1 MHDANFI
8 VGRYN
13 NNVIHKNNGSWHLES
28 FIYSGNILCLPYRPT
43 CQRGVMNKSIGF
55 FDVADN
61 YMFAVN
67 SDKNL
72 YIRYDMDDHSF
83 KIINLDDYSYIP
95 ESYEISKEHI
105 YVEVINA
112 NNSNK
117 EYLQIDFATGTESF
131 LGTISEDNRTVIE
144 IEPLNI

>member
-1 MHDANFI
+1 
-8 VGRYN
+8 
-13 NNVIHKNNGSWHLES
+13 
-28 FIYSGNILCLPYRPT
+28 
-43 CQRGVMNKSIGF
+43 
-55 FDVADN
+55 
-61 YMFAVN
+61 MFAVN
-67 SDKNL
+67 QDKNL
-72 YIRYDMDDHSF
+72 YIRYNMDDHSF
-83 KIINLDDYSYIP
+83 KIINLDEYSYIP
-95 ESYEISKEHI
+95 ESYEVSRDYI

>member
-1 MHDANFI
+1 
-8 VGRYN
+8 
-13 NNVIHKNNGSWHLES
+13 
-28 FIYSGNILCLPYRPT
+28 
-43 CQRGVMNKSIGF
+43 
-55 FDVADN
+55 
-61 YMFAVN
+61 MFGVN

-72 YIRYDMDDHSF
+72 YIRYNMDDHSF
-83 KIINLDDYSYIP
+83 KIINLDEYSYIP
-95 ESYEISKEHI
+95 ESYEVSRDYI

>member
-1 MHDANFI
+1 
-8 VGRYN
+8 
-13 NNVIHKNNGSWHLES
+13 
-28 FIYSGNILCLPYRPT
+28 
-43 CQRGVMNKSIGF
+43 
-55 FDVADN
+55 
-61 YMFAVN
+61 
-67 SDKNL
+67 
-72 YIRYDMDDHSF
+72 MDDHSF
-83 KIINLDDYSYIP
+83 KIINLDEYSYVP
-95 ESYEISKEHI
+95 ESYEVSRDYI